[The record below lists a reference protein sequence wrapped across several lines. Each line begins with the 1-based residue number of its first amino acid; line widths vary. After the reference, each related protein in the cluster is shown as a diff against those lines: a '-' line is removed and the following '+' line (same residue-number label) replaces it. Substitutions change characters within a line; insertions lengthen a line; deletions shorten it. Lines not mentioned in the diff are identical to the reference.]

1 MPLEGLRRSWSA
13 LRSSRRSGQVGRSAT
28 SEVAAYRGRP
38 GWSIE
43 GIANGTVV
51 ARTVAAAQPW
61 LFSERLAQR
70 IHKVLDGL
78 GVESWAVQPLR
89 SRITLWSVREEDF
102 VRAVEAVRRDLADEG
117 FYVRPLGARRIYLA
131 EQPLPDGIDSVRGV
145 DIFRYVR
152 DSTGRVT
159 SNYERCLLVRWVRSD
174 RDTLTTE
181 VREAVVQEI
190 EDQSPVPVVEVRR
203 WDGSTQPRPTVL
215 AVPDVSEID
224 FEIDAVY
231 MWVSSADPAWQE
243 RQRAAFRRL
252 HLQDPTVDEAAQSAV
267 RYRDRGE
274 LRASMRSLEM
284 YAPWIRRIFLVTD
297 DQHPEWLD
305 LNSDRVTVVDHRE
318 IFSDPSVLPCFNS
331 RAIGSQLHRI
341 PGLAE
346 HYLVVNDD
354 VMFNRAVSPYDFFTP
369 EGFMKI
375 VLSRSRLARLDPEK
389 LTALERSRTNSA
401 GLIKATHGATPTRV
415 FAHIPLTQSKQIAQ
429 EISQLYA
436 AEVGQTIQHQFRS
449 PFDYETNAWL
459 HQYRAMFT
467 HRAIVTQTPYVY
479 TSPTEGKPRELMDTG
494 EAFADALFVCVNDN
508 VAPDEKADDEWL
520 VSWLS
525 RFYPVPAAF
534 ELADGVLGGN
544 TPRLGQTD

>member
-1 MPLEGLRRSWSA
+1 MPLEGLRRSRSA
-13 LRSSRRSGQVGRSAT
+13 FRSWRRNGQIGFAGRSNI
-28 SEVAAYRGRP
+28 EAYRGRP
-38 GWSIE
+38 GWSVE
-43 GIANGTVV
+43 RVAGSRVV
-51 ARTVAAAQPW
+51 ARLVAAAQPW

-70 IHKVLDGL
+70 IQNVLAGL
-78 GVESWAVQPLR
+78 DVESWAVQPLR
-89 SRITLWSVREEDF
+89 SRITLWSVREDDF
-102 VRAVEAVRRDLADEG
+102 VRAVEAVRAELAGQG
-117 FYVRPLGARRIYLA
+117 FYLRPLGGRRIFLA
-131 EQPLPDGIDSVRGV
+131 EEALPDGIDSVRGV
-145 DIFRYVR
+145 DIFRYLR

-159 SNYERCLLVRWVRSD
+159 SDYERCLLVRWTRSE

-203 WDGSTQPRPTVL
+203 WDGSTQPRPAVL
-215 AVPDVSEID
+215 AVPDAAEID
-224 FEIDAVY
+224 FEVDAVY
-231 MWVSSADPAWQE
+231 MWVSGADPAWQE
-243 RQRAAFRRL
+243 RQQAAFRKL
-252 HLQDPTVDEAAQSAV
+252 HLQDPTIDEAAQSAV

-297 DQHPEWLD
+297 DQHPDWLD
-305 LNSDRVTVVDHRE
+305 LSSDRVTVVDHRQ

-415 FAHIPLTQSKQIAQ
+415 FAHIPLTQSKQIAE

-436 AEVGQTIQHQFRS
+436 AEVTQTMQHQFRS

-479 TSPTEGKPRELMDTG
+479 TSPTEGKPRELMDSG
-494 EAFADALFVCVNDN
+494 EAFADALFVCLNDN
-508 VAPDEKADDEWL
+508 VAPDEKADDAWL
-520 VSWLS
+520 ASWLS
-525 RFYPVPAAF
+525 RFYPVAASF
-534 ELADGVLGGN
+534 ELAEDTTGDSSL
-544 TPRLGQTD
+544 RLGQ

>member
-13 LRSSRRSGQVGRSAT
+13 FRSRRHGDRARSA
-28 SEVAAYRGRP
+28 VGGDAAAYVDRP
-38 GWSIE
+38 GWSVE
-43 GIANGTVV
+43 KIAHTTVV

-61 LFSERLAQR
+61 LFSERLAR
-70 IHKVLDGL
+70 RVHDVLDRL
-78 GVESWAVQPLR
+78 DIESWAVQPLR
-89 SRITLWSVREEDF
+89 SRITLWSVREDDF
-102 VRAVEAVRRDLADEG
+102 VRAVEAVRGELAGEG
-117 FYVRPLGARRIYLA
+117 FYLRPLGGRRSYLA
-131 EQPLPDGIDSVRGV
+131 EQQLPEAISSVRGV

-159 SNYERCLLVRWVRSD
+159 SDYERCLLVRWSHSD

-190 EDQSPVPVVEVRR
+190 EDQTPIPVVEVRR
-203 WDGSTQPRPTVL
+203 WDGSTQHRPAVL
-215 AVPDVSEID
+215 AVPDAAEID
-224 FEIDAVY
+224 FEVDAVY
-231 MWVSSADPAWQE
+231 MWVSGADPAWQE
-243 RQRAAFRRL
+243 RQQEAFRRL
-252 HLQDPTVDEAAQSAV
+252 HLQDPTIDEAAQSAV

-297 DQHPEWLD
+297 DQRPEWLD

-354 VMFNRAVSPYDFFTP
+354 VMFNRAVSPYDFFTG

-415 FAHIPLTQSKQIAQ
+415 FAHIPLTQSKQIAE
-429 EISQLYA
+429 EISQRYA
-436 AEVGQTIQHQFRS
+436 AEVAQTIQHPFRS
-449 PFDYETNAWL
+449 PLDYETNAWL

-467 HRAIVTQTPYVY
+467 HRAMVTQTPYVY

-494 EAFADALFVCVNDN
+494 EAFADALFVCLNDN
-508 VAPDEKADDEWL
+508 VAPDEEADDAWL
-520 VSWLS
+520 ASWLS

-534 ELADGVLGGN
+534 EVVEDAPGDP
-544 TPRLGQTD
+544 TPRLGQ